1 MTPEDKDIVL
11 AMLYAKHNAAKKE
24 YRAAILDIISAVEV
38 L

>member
-1 MTPEDKDIVL
+1 MDKEDKDIVL
-11 AMLYAKHNAAKKE
+11 AMLYAKHNAAKKQ